1 MLRPAAE
8 HACAGGRAAKG
19 IPPGKRQEDAMT
31 TKTYESTELP
41 DTAGTFVPLDALEP
55 AVLLP
60 FGAGHAANRSTSP
73 ALSAGDLDARW
84 DEAESSGEETAGGSQ
99 PTPDQE
105 VVEEIGRA
113 IGVTYQEGEVL
124 KVGEKEAERDRHRW
138 ELDPASSEDYQERLN
153 DTGDGDADEILTMT
167 HAGHLPRKGHR

>member
-1 MLRPAAE
+1 MVRRPVE
-8 HACAGGRAAKG
+8 T
-19 IPPGKRQEDAMT
+19 IETPEPE
-31 TKTYESTELP
+31 
-41 DTAGTFVPLDALEP
+41 GTFVSLDVLESAIHP
-55 AVLLP
+55 P
-60 FGAGHAANRSTSP
+60 FGAGHVADHSSSP

-138 ELDPASSEDYQERLN
+138 ELDPASSEDYQERLH
-153 DTGDGDADEILTMT
+153 DTADGASDEILTMT
-167 HAGHLPRKGHR
+167 HAGHLPRKGQR

>member
-1 MLRPAAE
+1 MVTKKHGTSESPDPA
-8 HACAGGRAAKG
+8 
-19 IPPGKRQEDAMT
+19 I
-31 TKTYESTELP
+31 
-41 DTAGTFVPLDALEP
+41 TFVPLDELESAIP
-55 AVLLP
+55 PP
-60 FGAGHAANRSTSP
+60 FGAGHIPDHSTSP

-124 KVGEKEAERDRHRW
+124 KAGEKEAERDRHRW
-138 ELDPASSEDYQERLN
+138 ELDPASSEDYQERLH
-153 DTGDGDADEILTMT
+153 DTSDGAADEILTMT
-167 HAGHLPRKGHR
+167 HSGHLPRKGHH